1 MQHDISRRQLLGGGS
16 LGTLGTLAGCLATGR
31 GAAETVTETYETSDL
46 SSLALETVNGAITVD
61 GAEGDAIEVTADKA
75 APTEDTLES
84 VTLESN
90 RSDGQLTLET
100 NFETTPFLF
109 GPDPKV
115 DLAVTVP
122 SGIQLARAETTN
134 GDVATRNVTGDLVAG
149 TTNGRI
155 DAEGVDGGLSA
166 ETTNGE
172 VHAAGVSGD
181 VDADTTNGDID
192 IVLADGGDLTAESTN
207 GEITVRAPESVDA
220 TVSIE
225 TTNGDISVEGFGDS
239 TASSDSSLEMT
250 LGDGTRRIRLE
261 TTNGDVSFRGTDTS

>member
-16 LGTLGTLAGCLATGR
+16 LGTLGALAGCLATGR
-31 GAAETVTETYETSDL
+31 GATETVTETYERSDL
-46 SSLALETVNGAITVD
+46 SSLALATVNGAITVD
-61 GAEGDAIEVTADKA
+61 GNQGDAIEVTADKA
-75 APTEDTLES
+75 APTEDALES
-84 VTLESN
+84 VTLESS
-90 RSDGQLTLET
+90 RRDGQLTLET

-122 SGIQLARAETTN
+122 SGIRLARAETTN
-134 GDVATRNVTGDLVAG
+134 GDIETQNVTGDFVAG

-172 VHAAGVSGD
+172 VHAAGVSSD

-192 IVLADGGDLTAESTN
+192 ITLADGGDLTAESTN
-207 GEITVRAPESVDA
+207 GEITVQAPESLDA

-225 TTNGDISVEGFGDS
+225 TTNGDISVEGFSDS
-239 TASSDSSLEMT
+239 NASSDGSLEMT
-250 LGDGTRRIRLE
+250 LGDGTRRLRLE
-261 TTNGDVSFRGTDTS
+261 TINSDVTFRSTDAP